1 MRIGMGIPK
10 IVDRND
16 LNLRCMLTLVKRA
29 QNITADAPVTIDT
42 YFDCHYPSLLLS

>member
-16 LNLRCMLTLVKRA
+16 LNLPCMFTLVKRA
-29 QNITADAPVTIDT
+29 QNITADAPVAINT
-42 YFDCHYPSLLLS
+42 YFDSHYPAILLS